1 VPYCLLL
8 LPCPQAFLYNVPLHA
23 HVVTKNPAASD
34 ELAAKS
40 VKRVVKITL
49 SQASKVC
56 IQLLVVPAFSVTS
69 AMGYLLLSFAS
80 PLAADSPVALEWDKK
95 PSATLM
101 CVAGFVGW
109 WSSAVFM
116 LWAGVGT
123 LLARM
128 HSAAL
133 AS

>member
-1 VPYCLLL
+1 LLL
-8 LPCPQAFLYNVPLHA
+8 LPCLQAFLYHTPLHA
-23 HVVTKNPAASD
+23 HVVTRNPAAS
-34 ELAAKS
+34 EEAAAKS
-40 VKRVVKITL
+40 VKRVAQVTL

-56 IQLLVVPAFSVTS
+56 IQLLVVPALLMTS

-80 PLAADSPVALEWDKK
+80 PLAADSPFAREWDKK
-95 PSATLM
+95 PSAMLM
-101 CVAGFVGW
+101 SVAGFIGW
-109 WSSAVFM
+109 WSSAVYM
-116 LWAGVGT
+116 LWTGVGT